1 MADKMFNFEAHRF
14 DINRLDVII
23 IIIFFIFL
31 YLYIF
36 EYLFIL
42 NFRI

>member
-23 IIIFFIFL
+23 IIIFF
-31 YLYIF
+31 YISVPI
-36 EYLFIL
+36 YI
-42 NFRI
+42 